1 MFSSFAETCNK
12 LNTMASG
19 VIGNWSRI
27 GDNVLP
33 EITDYSAIGYNGHL
47 SPLGGFEAI
56 NKTAVKES
64 RNGYLKLL
72 GDHIF
77 LPVLPGTTNHDF
89 KLQIE
94 ATFPVDT
101 DTNCAVLAIELR
113 WMSGIVL
120 EQFTDHQF
128 RYFIFSYQ
136 RNNGTKLSNGT
147 MIKIPMNGNQ
157 NKPWLL
163 EIEVIGKYLSIS
175 ISYPTIESQNAKEK
189 RKMVLR
195 VKQRIFGLWLA
206 TRIPN
211 LIEQGKIPVGCFFD
225 IKDVTLSRTFVDL
238 QFLS

>member
-128 RYFIFSYQ
+128 RYFILSHQ
-136 RNNGTKLSNGT
+136 RHNGTKLSNESL
-147 MIKIPMNGNQ
+147 IKIPMDEKL
-157 NKPWLL
+157 NKPFLL
-163 EIEVIGKYLSIS
+163 EIEGFGKNYLSFS
-175 ISYPTIESQNAKEK
+175 ISYQLKSQYAKEK
-189 RKMVLR
+189 RKMALK

-206 TRIPN
+206 SRIPN
-211 LIEQGKIPVGCFFD
+211 LIEQNKIPDGCFFD